1 MFRGYEPEV
10 GLSKMTMLQTKLK
23 PARMRDR
30 WFAPNCIMKF
40 DIQGETLCISGLREL
55 GATNSND
62 FRDRAR
68 AALTPAQRNIE
79 IDLSETMFL
88 DSYGLGSLI
97 SLHKMTIS
105 RNGKVRLLNPT
116 AGVQQILELTR
127 MHRLFEISTAGQV
140 G

>member
-1 MFRGYEPEV
+1 MNHSSRIERLRTDAGSTVRG
-10 GLSKMTMLQTKLK
+10 
-23 PARMRDR
+23 
-30 WFAPNCIMKF
+30 NCIMKF
-40 DIQGETLCISGLREL
+40 DIQGETLCISELKEL
-55 GATNSND
+55 GASNSGD
-62 FRDRAR
+62 FRDRTR

-79 IDLSETMFL
+79 IDLSQTMFL

-97 SLHKMTIS
+97 SLHKMTVS

-127 MHRLFEISTAGQV
+127 MHRLFEISRDVEQV

>member
-1 MFRGYEPEV
+1 
-10 GLSKMTMLQTKLK
+10 
-23 PARMRDR
+23 MRDQR
-30 WFAPNCIMKF
+30 FAPNCIMKF
-40 DIQGETLCISGLREL
+40 DIQGETLCISELKEL

-79 IDLSETMFL
+79 VDLSQTVFL
-88 DSYGLGSLI
+88 DSFGLGSLI
-97 SLHKMTIS
+97 SLHKMTNS
-105 RNGKVRLLNPT
+105 RNGRVRLLNPT

-127 MHRLFEISTAGQV
+127 MHRLFEISRDAQV